1 MLKGCASLMRKK
13 QAYIIF
19 LVVLIVGLVLTLN
32 SIWLGQEH
40 ASSIIQR
47 QGGGMQGG
55 GIDTNSYVV
64 YLQESIRIFNGLG
77 LILILIGGLGEVFL
91 FTRVEIN

>member
-1 MLKGCASLMRKK
+1 MCFIDEKETSK

-40 ASSIIQR
+40 ANSILQQQQ
-47 QGGGMQGG
+47 QGVGM
-55 GIDTNSYVV
+55 DTNSYVV

-77 LILILIGGLGEVFL
+77 LILILIGVVGAYVSPGAK
-91 FTRVEIN
+91 

>member
-47 QGGGMQGG
+47 QGGG
-55 GIDTNSYVV
+55 IDTNSYVV

-77 LILILIGGLGEVFL
+77 LILILIGGLGEVLL

>member
-40 ASSIIQR
+40 VSSIMQQR
-47 QGGGMQGG
+47 QGGGM
-55 GIDTNSYVV
+55 DTNSYVV

-77 LILILIGGLGEVFL
+77 LILILIGGLGEVLL

>member
-1 MLKGCASLMRKK
+1 MRKK

-19 LVVLIVGLVLTLN
+19 LIVLIVGFVLTLN

-40 ASSIIQR
+40 ANSIVQQ
-47 QGGGMQGG
+47 QGGS
-55 GIDTNSYVV
+55 IDTNTYVV

-77 LILILIGGLGEVFL
+77 IILILIGGLGEVLL
-91 FTRVEIN
+91 FTRGDKFDKQ

>member
-32 SIWLGQEH
+32 SIWLGEEH
-40 ASSIIQR
+40 VSSIMLQR
-47 QGGGMQGG
+47 QG
-55 GIDTNSYVV
+55 IDITSYVV

-77 LILILIGGLGEVFL
+77 LILILIGGLGEVLL

>member
-1 MLKGCASLMRKK
+1 MRKK

-40 ASSIIQR
+40 VSSIMQQR
-47 QGGGMQGG
+47 QGGGM
-55 GIDTNSYVV
+55 DTNSYVV

-77 LILILIGGLGEVFL
+77 LILILIGGLGEVLL